1 MKKLK
6 IKEICYNI
14 FSGGTPKTTIKEYYN
29 GHIPFLSISDIDN
42 KYIYNTKKSITEE
55 GLKNS
60 SAKLVTEDTLCLTIY
75 GSIGIPFIVKKTISI
90 PQSILAFEL
99 RDNFDLEYIYYL
111 FNSKKNFLLKMS
123 STGTQPNLSKE
134 TISNILLNIHSFS
147 EQKKIGSFFKELDE
161 LIIINKNFKNIINK
175 IEKYIFNEI
184 KKTSFNKETIKLK
197 DLAIYINGKA
207 HEKDITNDG
216 TITLINSKFIS
227 SNGKIKKYVN
237 KNHQLTKK
245 NDICLVLSDVP
256 NGKSLGKTYI
266 AKGDEALNQR
276 ICILRTEK
284 YDPIVLSFFVNRN
297 KEILLLNDGV
307 SQTNLKKDDVIN
319 IKIPNLNEKEQ
330 ENIKKIYLLFK
341 EYIELIDNKIISLEK
356 IKKYYLNKIF

>member
-1 MKKLK
+1 MTILDLLKNVNYTPIPKEK
-6 IKEICYNI
+6 IKKTGKIPVYSQSKNKIEGYINETENSINGPAILFGDHTSEITFIPNTFVATANCKILKKFENNCDIYFI
-14 FSGGTPKTTIKEYYN
+14 YTFLSYKIKKEYT
-29 GHIPFLSISDIDN
+29 SD
-42 KYIYNTKKSITEE
+42 
-55 GLKNS
+55 
-60 SAKLVTEDTLCLTIY
+60 Y
-75 GSIGIPFIVKKTISI
+75 GRHFK
-90 PQSILAFEL
+90 
-99 RDNFDLEYIYYL
+99 
-111 FNSKKNFLLKMS
+111 LLKEIKI
-123 STGTQPNLSKE
+123 PKFN
-134 TISNILLNIHSFS
+134 ISFQ
-147 EQKKIGSFFKELDE
+147 EKIGSFFKELDE
-161 LIIINKNFKNIINK
+161 LIIINENFKNIINK

-184 KKTSFNKETIKLK
+184 KKTSFSKETIKLK

-207 HEKDITNDG
+207 HEKNITNDG

-237 KNHQLTKK
+237 KNHQPTKK

-256 NGKSLGKTYI
+256 NGKALGKTYI